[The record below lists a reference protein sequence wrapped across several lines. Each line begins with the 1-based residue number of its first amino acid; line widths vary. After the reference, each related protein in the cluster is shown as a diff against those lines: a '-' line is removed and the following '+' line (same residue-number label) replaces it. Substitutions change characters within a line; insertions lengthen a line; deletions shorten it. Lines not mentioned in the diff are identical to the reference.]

1 MNGKRIAIACQGGG
15 SQCAFVAGA
24 LGTLLASGVQHRSR
38 IVGLSGTSGG
48 AITAALAWVG
58 LLEEARGGGLPIEE
72 RIIGCWKDLSAQ
84 TPREILFDQFCLM
97 SLRMTEMGFLPSF
110 ASSPASAPVQFWS
123 RAVSRLMGRP
133 EFTDLGAL
141 LAKHVPF
148 AQLPKLVAPESPA
161 LLVGAADVLE
171 GTFKVFSSKRGEI
184 TLESLLASAAIP
196 TLFPA
201 VWVSGH
207 AYWDGIFSSNPPILD
222 FLRKPQMGEG
232 TFPNEIW
239 IIQVNRVR
247 RDTVP
252 ELPSR
257 HLRSPQP
264 SERQP
269 EPPARASGRR
279 HFQHAVQSGRLDRR
293 APRPFRRGRIG
304 YDHGSIHPDVRRIAA
319 QPRLSEQAHAAARP
333 HRQADRRR
341 GGAGQGVPRGA
352 RNGTRPAGAVSG
364 PGGAGGR
371 RTTLTVAVRVTATGT
386 ARSAVRRGPPAA
398 GSSFRRSRPSW
409 GCRGA

>member
-1 MNGKRIAIACQGGG
+1 
-15 SQCAFVAGA
+15 
-24 LGTLLASGVQHRSR
+24 
-38 IVGLSGTSGG
+38 
-48 AITAALAWVG
+48 
-58 LLEEARGGGLPIEE
+58 
-72 RIIGCWKDLSAQ
+72 
-84 TPREILFDQFCLM
+84 
-97 SLRMTEMGFLPSF
+97 MTERGVLPSF
-110 ASSPASAPVQFWS
+110 ASSPASGAFQFWS

-148 AQLPKLVAPESPA
+148 ADLPTLVGPESPA

-184 TLESLLASAAIP
+184 TLESVLASAAIP

-252 ELPSR
+252 ELPSDILDR
-257 HLRSPQP
+257 RP
-264 SERQP
+264 SERQSILQHELQVVDIFNVLSARGGLTDELRAHFGVGASETIAVGFIRMSDELMRSLDYPSKLTRQPDHIDRLIADGVAQAKAFLAELEAGRALP
-269 EPPARASGRR
+269 EPSAIE
-279 HFQHAVQSGRLDRR
+279 AVLKE
-293 APRPFRRGRIG
+293 
-304 YDHGSIHPDVRRIAA
+304 AA
-319 QPRLSEQAHAAARP
+319 LH
-333 HRQADRRR
+333 
-341 GGAGQGVPRGA
+341 
-352 RNGTRPAGAVSG
+352 
-364 PGGAGGR
+364 
-371 RTTLTVAVRVTATGT
+371 
-386 ARSAVRRGPPAA
+386 
-398 GSSFRRSRPSW
+398 
-409 GCRGA
+409 

>member
-1 MNGKRIAIACQGGG
+1 MIERGRRIAIACQGGG

-24 LGTLLASGVQHRSR
+24 LGTLLANGVQHRSR

-58 LLEEARGGGLPIEE
+58 LLEEARGGGMPIQD

-84 TPREILFDQFCLM
+84 TPQEIFFDRACLAM
-97 SLRMTEMGFLPSF
+97 LRMTEVGLLPSF
-110 ASSPASAPVQFWS
+110 ASSPASAQFQFWS
-123 RAVSRLMGRP
+123 RAVSRLIGRP
-133 EFTDLGAL
+133 EFTDLGVL

-148 AQLPKLVAPESPA
+148 AKLPTLVDADSPT

-171 GTFKVFSSKRGEI
+171 GAFKVFSSRRGEI
-184 TLESLLASAAIP
+184 TLESVLASAAIP

-247 RDTVP
+247 SDTVP
-252 ELPSR
+252 ELPADIFDRRNHLSGNLSLQHELQVVDIFNALSSR
-257 HLRSPQP
+257 GAFTDELRAYFGLGATDTITVRFLRMSAELQQSLDYPSKLSRQPAHIDTLIADGVSQAKAFLAELDAGLAP
-264 SERQP
+264 SEP
-269 EPPARASGRR
+269 S
-279 HFQHAVQSGRLDRR
+279 
-293 APRPFRRGRIG
+293 
-304 YDHGSIHPDVRRIAA
+304 
-319 QPRLSEQAHAAARP
+319 AAA
-333 HRQADRRR
+333 AALE
-341 GGAGQGVPRGA
+341 GAA
-352 RNGTRPAGAVSG
+352 
-364 PGGAGGR
+364 
-371 RTTLTVAVRVTATGT
+371 LH
-386 ARSAVRRGPPAA
+386 
-398 GSSFRRSRPSW
+398 
-409 GCRGA
+409 

>member
-24 LGTLLASGVQHRSR
+24 LGTLLANGVQHRSR

-58 LLEEARGGGLPIEE
+58 LLEEARGGGMPIED

-84 TPREILFDQFCLM
+84 TPQEIFFDRFCLAA
-97 SLRMTEMGFLPSF
+97 LRLTEMGLIPSF
-110 ASSPASAPVQFWS
+110 ASSPASPQFQFWS
-123 RAVSRLMGRP
+123 RAVSQLIGRP

-148 AQLPKLVAPESPA
+148 ADLPALVGPESPA
-161 LLVGAADVLE
+161 LLVGAADVLD

-184 TLESLLASAAIP
+184 SLESVLASAAIP

-201 VWVSGH
+201 VWVKGH

-222 FLRKPQMGEG
+222 FMRKPQMGEG

-247 RDTVP
+247 EDTVP
-252 ELPSR
+252 ELPSDIFDR
-257 HLRSPQP
+257 RNHLSGNLSLQHELQVVDIFNALSSRGAFTDDLRAYFGLQATDTITVRFIRMSDELLRSLDYP
-264 SERQP
+264 SKLSRQP
-269 EPPARASGRR
+269 GHITRLIADGVAQAKAFLAELEAGLAPTEPS
-279 HFQHAVQSGRLDRR
+279 
-293 APRPFRRGRIG
+293 
-304 YDHGSIHPDVRRIAA
+304 AA
-319 QPRLSEQAHAAARP
+319 QAAMEDGAPHAASTMA
-333 HRQADRRR
+333 
-341 GGAGQGVPRGA
+341 
-352 RNGTRPAGAVSG
+352 
-364 PGGAGGR
+364 
-371 RTTLTVAVRVTATGT
+371 
-386 ARSAVRRGPPAA
+386 
-398 GSSFRRSRPSW
+398 
-409 GCRGA
+409 

>member
-1 MNGKRIAIACQGGG
+1 MNDKRIAIACQGGG

-24 LGTLLASGVQHRSR
+24 LGTLLANGVQHRSR

-58 LLEEARGGGLPIEE
+58 LLEQARGGGMPIED

-84 TPREILFDQFCLM
+84 TPQEILFDRFCLM
-97 SLRMTEMGFLPSF
+97 TLRMTERGLLPSF
-110 ASSPASAPVQFWS
+110 ASSPASAQFQFWS
-123 RAVSRLMGRP
+123 RAVSRLIGRP

-148 AQLPKLVAPESPA
+148 ANLPTLVEPDSPT
-161 LLVGAADVLE
+161 LLVGAADVLD

-201 VWVSGH
+201 VWVGGH

-222 FLRKPQMGEG
+222 FMRKPQMGEG

-252 ELPSR
+252 ELPSDI
-257 HLRSPQP
+257 
-264 SERQP
+264 
-269 EPPARASGRR
+269 
-279 HFQHAVQSGRLDRR
+279 FDRR
-293 APRPFRRGRIG
+293 NHLSGNLSLQHELQVVDIFNALSQRGGLTDEFRAHFGLGATDTIT
-304 YDHGSIHPDVRRIAA
+304 VRFIRMSDELHAE
-319 QPRLSEQAHAAARP
+319 PGLSEQALAAAWP
-333 HRQADRRR
+333 HRQAD
-341 GGAGQGVPRGA
+341 
-352 RNGTRPAGAVSG
+352 
-364 PGGAGGR
+364 
-371 RTTLTVAVRVTATGT
+371 
-386 ARSAVRRGPPAA
+386 
-398 GSSFRRSRPSW
+398 
-409 GCRGA
+409 C

>member
-1 MNGKRIAIACQGGG
+1 MSAQAVLERTMNGKRIAIACQGGG

-24 LGTLLASGVQHRSR
+24 LGTLLADGVQHRSR

-48 AITAALAWVG
+48 AITAALGWVG
-58 LLEEARGGGLPIEE
+58 LLEEARGGGMPIQD

-84 TPREILFDQFCLM
+84 TPQEILLDRFSLM
-97 SLRMTEMGFLPSF
+97 TLRLTERGLLPSF
-110 ASSPASAPVQFWS
+110 ASSPASAQVQLLS
-123 RAVSRLMGRP
+123 RAVSRLIGRP

-141 LAKHVPF
+141 LAKHIPF
-148 AQLPKLVAPESPA
+148 AKLPTLVDPDSPA

-171 GTFKVFSSKRGEI
+171 GTFKVFSSKQDEI

-201 VWVSGH
+201 VWVNGH

-252 ELPSR
+252 ELPSDI
-257 HLRSPQP
+257 
-264 SERQP
+264 
-269 EPPARASGRR
+269 
-279 HFQHAVQSGRLDRR
+279 LDRR
-293 APRPFRRGRIG
+293 NHLSGNLSLQHELQVVDIFNVLSARGGLTDELRAHFGVGASDTITVRFIRMSDELQRNLDYPSKLSREPGHIDTLIADGVAQARAFLAELEAGVAPPEP
-304 YDHGSIHPDVRRIAA
+304 SAA
-319 QPRLSEQAHAAARP
+319 Q
-333 HRQADRRR
+333 
-341 GGAGQGVPRGA
+341 
-352 RNGTRPAGAVSG
+352 AVLQDS
-364 PGGAGGR
+364 P
-371 RTTLTVAVRVTATGT
+371 LH
-386 ARSAVRRGPPAA
+386 
-398 GSSFRRSRPSW
+398 
-409 GCRGA
+409 

>member
-1 MNGKRIAIACQGGG
+1 
-15 SQCAFVAGA
+15 
-24 LGTLLASGVQHRSR
+24 
-38 IVGLSGTSGG
+38 
-48 AITAALAWVG
+48 
-58 LLEEARGGGLPIEE
+58 
-72 RIIGCWKDLSAQ
+72 
-84 TPREILFDQFCLM
+84 
-97 SLRMTEMGFLPSF
+97 
-110 ASSPASAPVQFWS
+110 
-123 RAVSRLMGRP
+123 MGRP

-148 AQLPKLVAPESPA
+148 AQLPTLVDPESPA

-252 ELPSR
+252 ELPSDIFDR
-257 HLRSPQP
+257 RNHLSGNLSLQHELQVVDIFNMLSSRGGLTDELRAHFGVGASDTITVRFIRMSDELQRSLDYP
-264 SERQP
+264 SKLTRQP
-269 EPPARASGRR
+269 GHIDRLIADGVAQAKAFLAELETGLAPPEPS
-279 HFQHAVQSGRLDRR
+279 
-293 APRPFRRGRIG
+293 
-304 YDHGSIHPDVRRIAA
+304 AA
-319 QPRLSEQAHAAARP
+319 QAALEDAAA
-333 HRQADRRR
+333 
-341 GGAGQGVPRGA
+341 
-352 RNGTRPAGAVSG
+352 
-364 PGGAGGR
+364 
-371 RTTLTVAVRVTATGT
+371 TLTVADRMTAT
-386 ARSAVRRGPPAA
+386 ARSARQARTTG
-398 GSSFRRSRPSW
+398 GGLQLPSITAFL
-409 GCRGA
+409 GE

>member
-24 LGTLLASGVQHRSR
+24 LGTLLANGVQHRSR

-58 LLEEARGGGLPIEE
+58 LLEEAHGGGTPIED

-84 TPREILFDQFCLM
+84 TPQEVFFDQVCLAM
-97 SLRMTEMGFLPSF
+97 LRMTEVGLLPSF
-110 ASSPASAPVQFWS
+110 ASSPASAQFQLWS
-123 RAVSRLMGRP
+123 RAVSRLIGRP
-133 EFTDLGAL
+133 EFTDLGVL

-148 AQLPKLVAPESPA
+148 AELPKLVDADSPT

-171 GTFKVFSSKRGEI
+171 GAFKVFSSRRGEI
-184 TLESLLASAAIP
+184 TLESVLASAAIP

-201 VWVSGH
+201 VWVNGH

-247 RDTVP
+247 SDAVP
-252 ELPSR
+252 ELPADIFDRRNHLSGNLSLQHELRVIDIFNAFSSR
-257 HLRSPQP
+257 GAFTDELRGYFGLGATDTITVRFLRMSDELQRSLDYPSKLSRQPGHIDTLIADGVAQAKAFLAELDAGLAPSQP
-264 SERQP
+264 S
-269 EPPARASGRR
+269 AT
-279 HFQHAVQSGRLDRR
+279 
-293 APRPFRRGRIG
+293 
-304 YDHGSIHPDVRRIAA
+304 
-319 QPRLSEQAHAAARP
+319 AAATE
-333 HRQADRRR
+333 
-341 GGAGQGVPRGA
+341 GAA
-352 RNGTRPAGAVSG
+352 
-364 PGGAGGR
+364 
-371 RTTLTVAVRVTATGT
+371 LH
-386 ARSAVRRGPPAA
+386 
-398 GSSFRRSRPSW
+398 
-409 GCRGA
+409 

>member
-1 MNGKRIAIACQGGG
+1 MTMNGKRIAIACQGGG

-58 LLEEARGGGLPIEE
+58 LLEEARGGGLPIED

-148 AQLPKLVAPESPA
+148 AQLPKLVDPESPA

-201 VWVSGH
+201 VWFSGH
-207 AYWDGIFSSNPPILD
+207 AYWDGIFSSNPPSS
-222 FLRKPQMGEG
+222 
-232 TFPNEIW
+232 TSCAS
-239 IIQVNRVR
+239 R
-247 RDTVP
+247 RWAKGRFRTRSGS
-252 ELPSR
+252 SR
-257 HLRSPQP
+257 STAYAATRCRS
-264 SERQP
+264 S
-269 EPPARASGRR
+269 RATS
-279 HFQHAVQSGRLDRR
+279 S
-293 APRPFRRGRIG
+293 
-304 YDHGSIHPDVRRIAA
+304 IAA
-319 QPRLSEQAHAAARP
+319 
-333 HRQADRRR
+333 
-341 GGAGQGVPRGA
+341 
-352 RNGTRPAGAVSG
+352 TI
-364 PGGAGGR
+364 
-371 RTTLTVAVRVTATGT
+371 
-386 ARSAVRRGPPAA
+386 
-398 GSSFRRSRPSW
+398 
-409 GCRGA
+409 

>member
-24 LGTLLASGVQHRSR
+24 LGTLLADGVQHRSR

-48 AITAALAWVG
+48 AITAALAWVA
-58 LLEEARGGGLPIEE
+58 LLEEARGGGMPIED

-84 TPREILFDQFCLM
+84 TPQEILFDRFCLM
-97 SLRMTEMGFLPSF
+97 MLRLTEMGLAPSF
-110 ASSPASAPVQFWS
+110 ASSPASAAFQFWS
-123 RAVSRLMGRP
+123 RLVSRVIGRP

-148 AQLPKLVAPESPA
+148 DQLPTLVGPDSPA

-201 VWVSGH
+201 VWADGH

-252 ELPSR
+252 ELPSDI
-257 HLRSPQP
+257 
-264 SERQP
+264 
-269 EPPARASGRR
+269 
-279 HFQHAVQSGRLDRR
+279 LDRR
-293 APRPFRRGRIG
+293 N
-304 YDHGSIHPDVRRIAA
+304 H
-319 QPRLSEQAHAAARP
+319 LSGNLSLQHELQVVDIFNVLSA
-333 HRQADRRR
+333 R
-341 GGAGQGVPRGA
+341 GGLTDELRAHFGVGASDTITIRFIRMSDALQRSLDYPSKLTRQPGHIATLIADGVAQARAFLAELEAGRA
-352 RNGTRPAGAVSG
+352 PADPLA
-364 PGGAGGR
+364 A
-371 RTTLTVAVRVTATGT
+371 GT
-386 ARSAVRRGPPAA
+386 ALKDAA
-398 GSSFRRSRPSW
+398 PD
-409 GCRGA
+409 AATIH